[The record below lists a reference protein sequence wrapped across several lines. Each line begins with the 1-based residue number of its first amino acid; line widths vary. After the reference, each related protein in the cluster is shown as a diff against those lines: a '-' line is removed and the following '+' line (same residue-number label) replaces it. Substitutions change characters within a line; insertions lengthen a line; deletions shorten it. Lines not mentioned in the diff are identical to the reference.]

1 MITEKTKQKW
11 PTLTIRLV
19 VTRAYHRRGH
29 MIKIGRI
36 PKKLQSFF
44 KPIRDHFTQR
54 AWEHFWALTMAIT
67 IAHKVTID
75 RLTRALRDSTHR
87 TNHGE
92 FLWRSVW
99 NSSIVM
105 QQIALDML
113 LSLFN
118 KNDRQ
123 LFFIIDDTQ
132 TLKRAKKMQA
142 IGKLRHHATGKYGT
156 GHTIIK
162 ASLYYRGVTIPWGSW
177 LYIKKEHARKLEV
190 PFHKLT
196 ELAAEAIRSARLPAK
211 FQVKVLFDAFYL
223 CPKVVNACKEQKWH
237 YISVGKSNRW
247 FMLGSGQHKLG
258 KYGRNVLRN
267 SGKWYNIAG
276 LRKTRKYRLAE
287 RVGSLNKL
295 GMVKVVFSRRRG
307 ENKHIALVT
316 DNLSSSMKTIVK
328 DYLKR
333 WSIEMLIKDEKQH
346 LGLGDYRVL
355 RYQAVVRHLHL
366 VDCAYACLTHMGI
379 KAYRAQGQNKA
390 KRVLRLEPISKL
402 KESMHRII
410 WQENLKDVIKYS
422 HEKPV
427 IRRLEK
433 LLVA

>member
-1 MITEKTKQKW
+1 MITKNIKQKW
-11 PTLTIRLV
+11 PTLTIRV
-19 VTRAYHRRGH
+19 VETRTYRRRGH
-29 MIKIGRI
+29 MITIGKI
-36 PKKLQSFF
+36 PKKLQRFF
-44 KPIRDHFTQR
+44 QPLRQHFATR
-54 AWEHFWALTMAIT
+54 AWEHFWALVMAIT
-67 IAHKVTID
+67 ISHGATID
-75 RLTRALRDSTHR
+75 RLTKALRNSTHR

-92 FLWRSVW
+92 FYWRSIW
-99 NSSIVM
+99 DQSIVM

-118 KNDRQ
+118 RKDLD

-132 TLKRAKKMQA
+132 TLKRAKKMEA

-162 ASLYYRGVTIPWGSW
+162 VSLYYRGVTIPWGSW
-177 LYIKKEHARKLEV
+177 LYVKKEHAGEIEI
-190 PFHKLT
+190 PFRKLT
-196 ELAAEAIRSARLPAK
+196 ELAAQAIREACLPAK
-211 FQVKVLFDAFYL
+211 FRVTVLFDAFYL
-223 CPKVVNACKEQKWH
+223 CPEVVNACKEQKWH
-237 YISVGKSNRW
+237 YIGVGKSNRW
-247 FMLGSGQHKLG
+247 FTVGSVKRKLG

-267 SGKWYNIAG
+267 SGKWCNIAG
-276 LRKTRKYRLAE
+276 LRKTGKYRLAE

-307 ENKHIALVT
+307 ESKHIALVT
-316 DNLSSSMKTIVK
+316 DDLNASMRTIVT

-355 RYQAVVRHLHL
+355 RYRAVVRHLHL
-366 VDCAYACLTHMGI
+366 VDCAYACLTHVGI
-379 KAYRAQGQNKA
+379 KTYRAQGQNKS
-390 KRVLRLEPISKL
+390 KKVLRLEAISKL
-402 KESMHRII
+402 KDRMRRIV
-410 WQENLKDVIKYS
+410 WQENVQDVIKYS

-433 LLVA
+433 LLAV